1 MTSTYAVR
9 LARARRVVP
18 AWLRPRGRVDEG
30 QIGVLVL
37 GLFVLVTLLVLG
49 TVDVTAA
56 QLARMRLLD
65 TADAA
70 ALDAADAL
78 DERAAYEEGVL
89 DRLTVTDESVARAAS
104 EHLDR
109 TPLPPGIA
117 SWAVVPD
124 TGTSDGATAVVTLR
138 GTATLPMSG
147 WVLESLGGSV
157 TITVTSR
164 ARAPLG

>member
-1 MTSTYAVR
+1 MSTYAVR
-9 LARARRVVP
+9 AARLTRR
-18 AWLRPRGRVDEG
+18 LRTRLGVDHRDDAG

-49 TVDVTAA
+49 AIDVTAA

-65 TADAA
+65 AADSA

-78 DERAAYEEGVL
+78 DERSAYENGVV
-89 DRLTVTDESVARAAS
+89 DRLALTDTSVATAAAA
-104 EHLDR
+104 HLAR
-109 TPLPPGIA
+109 TPRPAGIT
-117 SWAVVPD
+117 SWSVVPG
-124 TGTSDGATAVVTLR
+124 TGAADGSTAVVTLQ